1 MSSGQFPI
9 AVGSRPIVPSS
20 AVSLPLRL
28 LALLSSIRAAPLQE
42 ITWYT
47 IETRAEVAIYQF
59 PGWTRRRRSRFRFS
73 SPRASSH
80 PFTERGPALMTLENR
95 SLRSLAHCHSSL
107 SHASLIARYL
117 SLSSRRF
124 IPPASS
130 TVSTRGVSV
139 LLVVIIAISFG
150 SSD

>member
-9 AVGSRPIVPSS
+9 AVDSRPIVPSS

-28 LALLSSIRAAPLQE
+28 LTLLSSIRAAPLQE

-73 SPRASSH
+73 SPH
-80 PFTERGPALMTLENR
+80 PLTHSYRGPALMTLENR

-107 SHASLIARYL
+107 SLASLIARYL

-124 IPPASS
+124 VPPASS

-139 LLVVIIAISFG
+139 LLVVITAISFG